1 MGTLPNTPGYYAPA
15 LSDPT
20 QMVFVIEVG
29 GQLAGSTRYGDIRAA
44 HAGLEIGWTWLV
56 PEHWRTGVNRRM
68 KRLLLA
74 HAFEGMGMERVQ
86 LKTDI
91 LNTRSQAA
99 IEGLGAVK
107 EGVLRSHMR
116 RADGT
121 MRDTVMY
128 SVTRAEWSEVRA
140 RLAGKARPNALQTI
154 LELEKQ
160 VWEALK
166 NGDAEADRRLLSEDF
181 LGVYATGR
189 AGRDAH
195 AAPLEKGP
203 TVTSYSLSDEE
214 LRELRPGLLL
224 LTYRAEFTAPD
235 STEPQRVLI
244 TSLWEQRGGEWVNTF
259 SQDTEAAP
267 EVDELR

>member
-1 MGTLPNTPGYYAPA
+1 MTHDTTLRDGDLTLRPLTEADIQPLCNLTTAHADALRLMGTLPNTPDYYAPA

-44 HAGLEIGWTWLV
+44 HAGLEIGWTWLT
-56 PEHWRTGVNRRM
+56 PEHWRTGINRRM

-128 SVTRAEWSEVRA
+128 SVTRAEWPQVRA
-140 RLAGKARPNALQTI
+140 RLAQISPC
-154 LELEKQ
+154 
-160 VWEALK
+160 
-166 NGDAEADRRLLSEDF
+166 
-181 LGVYATGR
+181 
-189 AGRDAH
+189 
-195 AAPLEKGP
+195 
-203 TVTSYSLSDEE
+203 
-214 LRELRPGLLL
+214 
-224 LTYRAEFTAPD
+224 
-235 STEPQRVLI
+235 
-244 TSLWEQRGGEWVNTF
+244 
-259 SQDTEAAP
+259 
-267 EVDELR
+267 